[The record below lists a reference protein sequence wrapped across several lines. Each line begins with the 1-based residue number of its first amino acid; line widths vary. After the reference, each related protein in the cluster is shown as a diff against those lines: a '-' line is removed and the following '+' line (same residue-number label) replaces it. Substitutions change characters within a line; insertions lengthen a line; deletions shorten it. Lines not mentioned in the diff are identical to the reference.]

1 MRPPGVRRHCR
12 EETFLGNVGQARSR
26 YYKGFASARTETP
39 PFIFGKVGVPRSPM
53 HLQGGRTPAPDN
65 VKKVPPLNL
74 ESHTHSV
81 TLSERAG
88 SHSLPTGSH
97 SLPTAR
103 QHPRGLRFITHRL
116 RQSITVT

>member
-74 ESHTHSV
+74 ESHKRRGPTIIANGL
-81 TLSERAG
+81 TMIAN
-88 SHSLPTGSH
+88 SLQTRS
-97 SLPTAR
+97 
-103 QHPRGLRFITHRL
+103 
-116 RQSITVT
+116 